1 MTTTQKSTPELL
13 TRGQSLAQNLRAEG
27 RAEDA
32 KTVVALIDALKPAP
46 QPEYLTTGK
55 VAERIGVSRQTIV
68 NWVKKGWLKGVRLR
82 GRIMIP
88 STELAEF
95 DDLLTVFDALDAERS
110 PPTVEEINEALAP
123 GRKDWTWRGKEK

>member
-1 MTTTQKSTPELL
+1 MDPVNDLIADLVVGHVSPP
-13 TRGQSLAQNLRAEG
+13 GQDIRLGQYRF
-27 RAEDA
+27 R
-32 KTVVALIDALKPAP
+32 KTMLWFV
-46 QPEYLTTGK
+46 E
-55 VAERIGVSRQTIV
+55 
-68 NWVKKGWLKGVRLR
+68 R